1 MLCGSLDG
9 RGVWAGMDTGL
20 RTAES
25 FCCPPET
32 ITPLL
37 MVVGRYKIKSLKKRK
52 KPLVFHDRVRGAP
65 RQLTPVVLPETSPLL
80 PHSLR
85 RSGV

>member
-20 RTAES
+20 RMAES

-37 MVVGRYKIKSLKKRK
+37 MVVGCYKIKSLKKRK
-52 KPLVFHDRVRGAP
+52 NHWSFTTESEEHPVSLPPWSFLKQAP
-65 RQLTPVVLPETSPLL
+65 FSPT
-80 PHSLR
+80 
-85 RSGV
+85 V